1 MTHVG
6 AQLPCE
12 GPGRRAGQ
20 RPKRAGSGL
29 KHPNS
34 AGSLHTP
41 DQRPHPR
48 LPRPHLE
55 LLLLGH
61 CHGHVSQEE
70 WVSLLPDLVP
80 VVLHAKPA
88 QVVLLLCSRRRERT
102 EVRTFLRVTGQTPS
116 QASFPAAGLP
126 SRACTHHKRNACH
139 PSFHQLTSTRLT
151 QGELGHLQAVDP
163 GLLDGGSE
171 GVEHGGEESRPA
183 GPAGRREGRSLRKWA
198 PTREIQSRGL
208 PVGYG
213 P

>member
-1 MTHVG
+1 MGNSNTSLKERYIHVSQRSQQSLGVIVPDCTAQAPSTRPPGDGFASVKSGPHTPGRQRAPTMTHMG

-20 RPKRAGSGL
+20 RPRRAGSGL
-29 KHPNS
+29 KHPNP

-70 WVSLLPDLVP
+70 RVSLLPDLVS
-80 VVLHAKPA
+80 VVLYAKPA
-88 QVVLLLCSRRRERT
+88 QVVLLLCSRRGERT
-102 EVRTFLRVTGQTPS
+102 EVRTFLRVTGRTPS

-126 SRACTHHKRNACH
+126 SRACTHHKRGTHAT
-139 PSFHQLTSTRLT
+139 PRFIS
-151 QGELGHLQAVDP
+151 
-163 GLLDGGSE
+163 
-171 GVEHGGEESRPA
+171 
-183 GPAGRREGRSLRKWA
+183 
-198 PTREIQSRGL
+198 
-208 PVGYG
+208 
-213 P
+213 